1 VARKHCKHGITY
13 LNSEDIDTK
22 LGRNSC
28 FRTEILSAADTQLR
42 MLCTI
47 ISQDDMPNARQ
58 YVKQDVV
65 TRLTAAYTNTDS
77 EAAAAAAEQREL
89 QELEQ
94 LHGHTGS
101 NQTKRRARRHTHN
114 NSSRSKAAA
123 AASDYYSDGD
133 YDSNTD
139 HAAYSE
145 AQQVER
151 QLAQLAASQGLPDRN
166 EDPELSRELSRS
178 GDASFLDFLQ
188 RQQAFVQQR
197 SEKIRCVAA
206 ADVPS
211 FQPQICASSRRM
223 QASHKRGSFL
233 HRVAQN
239 ALKKDKE
246 ALRLKVCMRTHAY
259 FYILKDS

>member
-1 VARKHCKHGITY
+1 
-13 LNSEDIDTK
+13 
-22 LGRNSC
+22 
-28 FRTEILSAADTQLR
+28 
-42 MLCTI
+42 
-47 ISQDDMPNARQ
+47 MPNARQ

-77 EAAAAAAEQREL
+77 DLAAAAAEQREL

-94 LHGHTGS
+94 LHGHTAGS
-101 NQTKRRARRHTHN
+101 SSQTKRRARRHTHN
-114 NSSRSKAAA
+114 NSSSSGRSRGAAA
-123 AASDYYSDGD
+123 TSGYYSDGD
-133 YDSNTD
+133 YDSSAD
-139 HAAYSE
+139 DAAYSE

-166 EDPELSRELSRS
+166 EEPELSRA

-211 FQPQICASSRRM
+211 FQPKICASSRRM

-246 ALRLKVCMRTHAY
+246 ALRLKVCPVYTHTYKCIVMLLVVVGNSSACQSLL
-259 FYILKDS
+259 YICIYS

>member
-1 VARKHCKHGITY
+1 MRCNNYMMCCT
-13 LNSEDIDTK
+13 
-22 LGRNSC
+22 
-28 FRTEILSAADTQLR
+28 
-42 MLCTI
+42 MLQ
-47 ISQDDMPNARQ
+47 QDDMPNARQ

-77 EAAAAAAEQREL
+77 ESAAAAAAEQREL

-101 NQTKRRARRHTHN
+101 SSQSKRRARRHTHN
-114 NSSRSKAAA
+114 NSSSSGRHRGAAA
-123 AASDYYSDGD
+123 GTTSGYYSDGD
-133 YDSNTD
+133 YDSATD
-139 HAAYSE
+139 DAAYSE

-151 QLAQLAASQGLPDRN
+151 QLAQLATSQGLPDRN
-166 EDPELSRELSRS
+166 EDPELSRS

-211 FQPQICASSRRM
+211 FQPKICASSRRM

-246 ALRLKVCMRTHAY
+246 ALRLKVCFTHTY
-259 FYILKDS
+259 VHVCTVTDSSTRL